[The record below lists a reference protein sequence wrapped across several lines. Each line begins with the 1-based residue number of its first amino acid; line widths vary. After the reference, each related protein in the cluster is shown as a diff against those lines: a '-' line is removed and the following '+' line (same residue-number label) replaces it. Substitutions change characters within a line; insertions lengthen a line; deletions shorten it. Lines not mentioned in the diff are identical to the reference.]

1 MTCRVCEIR
10 LRVGGFAAARSGANV
25 VSEVEIKSIWS
36 TTWASAVDPR
46 AYLYPAVLIKF
57 RVHHRGTRLSLSSFP
72 LVTLVVLSALPSR
85 PFLFAFSLVAVVLFL
100 AFPLVTLCPFS
111 V

>member
-1 MTCRVCEIR
+1 MAS
-10 LRVGGFAAARSGANV
+10 LRARAGVNV

-85 PFLFAFSLVAVVLFL
+85 PFPFLFAFSLVAVVLFL